1 MIRVGNDKLLIDDK
15 ELKRLVKEGYDRGV
29 IFGCIVNA
37 TKVVQTLK
45 TMTPDNFEIVRNQAI
60 GFCQQTI
67 DIADQN
73 KKKGN

>member
-1 MIRVGNDKLLIDDK
+1 MIEV
-15 ELKRLVKEGYDRGV
+15 V
-29 IFGCIVNA
+29 IFGCKVNA

-45 TMTPDNFEIVRNQAI
+45 TMTPDNFEIVRDQVM

-67 DIADQN
+67 DIANQN